1 MVKLESAKAKLMDW
15 AAPLTLLTIT
25 FSMPV
30 RVTAALVPAV
40 PPVTEIDNV
49 SVPAPPLTASPAWNV
64 VPVVLAAVTLA
75 ITPLNVSLPVPPV
88 KEAEAP
94 PSTPV
99 VSDLSH
105 ALDKSLILNSLL
117 RILDDLFLITYDAPT
132 VTKII
137 VKLKVPKAEVLSGLS

>member
-1 MVKLESAKAKLMDW
+1 MDW
-15 AAPLTLLTIT
+15 VVPLTLLTET

-30 RVTAALVPAV
+30 SVKPAVVPATL
-40 PPVTEIDNV
+40 PVTETLKV
-49 SVPAPPLTASPAWNV
+49 SVPAPPLSTSPAANV
-64 VPVVLAAVTLA
+64 VPVELAAAVLT
-75 ITPLNVSLPVPPV
+75 ITPLNVSAPVLPVKLVP
-88 KEAEAP
+88 E
-94 PSTPV
+94 STPV

-137 VKLKVPKAEVLSGLS
+137 AKLKVPKAEVLSGLS